1 MGIFKID
8 RDVVKPVA
16 DAIAD
21 VRKTKIT
28 GERAQEEKQ
37 DIEMTSAPETN
48 GGKKFS
54 VSKVLVDACLVGI
67 IALGGYCVLKKPVSI
82 PAYVQYVGA
91 VMPILGIFIVVV
103 GGGRA
108 FKNSKWSKDL

>member
-1 MGIFKID
+1 MGFFKIGK
-8 RDVVKPVA
+8 DVVKPVA

-37 DIEMTSAPETN
+37 DIEMTSVPETN
-48 GGKKFS
+48 GKKFS
-54 VSKVLVDACLVGI
+54 VSKVLVDVCLVGI

-91 VMPILGIFIVVV
+91 VVPILGIFIVVV